1 MGDDSFRS
9 EEGGFEDIPV
19 AHLYRPTELH
29 SADEVDRASKLM
41 DSKGIDLPIMEGIDM
56 GDGPPRLVGDSDSE
70 DEEPGAGTQNDDTSD
85 EEAELPGTTRP
96 KRGAGW
102 WGRGPTLRP
111 HRKGIAKTFIDGAG
125 FPSPGRWNPKQRNL
139 PEDGTAEKLKS
150 IFKRG
155 LQDSVEQLP
164 GGSLRTAMAALAA
177 GKCDDSPFPKD
188 VVDRVRMDLRLA
200 LKKDGFGDGLPEEGD
215 VDQVT
220 EVRLM
225 RALLEAFKDPDFYFC
240 TWWARGV
247 WIGAPDR
254 VLPRAPALYDR
265 KT

>member
-1 MGDDSFRS
+1 
-9 EEGGFEDIPV
+9 
-19 AHLYRPTELH
+19 
-29 SADEVDRASKLM
+29 
-41 DSKGIDLPIMEGIDM
+41 M

-70 DEEPGAGTQNDDTSD
+70 GEEPGAGTQNDETSD

-125 FPSPGRWNPKQRNL
+125 FPSPGRWSPTQRNL

-200 LKKDGFGDGLPEEGD
+200 LCWRRSRIRTSTSAHGGREASGSEPPTEFSRERLP
-215 VDQVT
+215 
-220 EVRLM
+220 
-225 RALLEAFKDPDFYFC
+225 C
-240 TWWARGV
+240 TTGRRSGPSTTSPCASTGSGR
-247 WIGAPDR
+247 PTTLR
-254 VLPRAPALYDR
+254 
-265 KT
+265 

>member
-1 MGDDSFRS
+1 M
-9 EEGGFEDIPV
+9 
-19 AHLYRPTELH
+19 
-29 SADEVDRASKLM
+29 
-41 DSKGIDLPIMEGIDM
+41 
-56 GDGPPRLVGDSDSE
+56 
-70 DEEPGAGTQNDDTSD
+70 
-85 EEAELPGTTRP
+85 
-96 KRGAGW
+96 
-102 WGRGPTLRP
+102 
-111 HRKGIAKTFIDGAG
+111 
-125 FPSPGRWNPKQRNL
+125 
-139 PEDGTAEKLKS
+139 KS

-188 VVDRVRMDLRLA
+188 VIDRVRMDLRLA

-215 VDQVT
+215 VDQIT

-265 KT
+265 KTKWPKHDESVCLHGKWKANYPSMKEHEAQVLKQFDAEIDEGMMVDTTLGCALDEYGDRLLLAATGAIAKKGHGPDSEVRVIFDGTNGVFLNVGIKIRDQILSLIHI